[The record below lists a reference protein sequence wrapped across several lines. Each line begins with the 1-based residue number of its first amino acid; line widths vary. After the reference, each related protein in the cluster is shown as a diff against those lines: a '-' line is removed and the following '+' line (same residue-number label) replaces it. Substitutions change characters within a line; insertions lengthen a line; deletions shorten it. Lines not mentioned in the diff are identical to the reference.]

1 MDPVLTIQRYLHLV
15 EEALSVVTEET
26 DKNSLL
32 ESKKTLLRY
41 KTIVSHNAIDKESFV
56 ELLEADDLIHLNN
69 DDHCLV
75 PLRQVLKSGPIQLQA
90 ESRDEDSVIPKG
102 KHQVY
107 LFNDALL
114 CAKKDKVLQREG
126 RNVHRR
132 DKKYRE
138 VCTLPM
144 HTVKL
149 GESPEGE
156 NVIKLVEAAT
166 KDLERKF
173 TIFCSSAPEK
183 QEWLEA
189 FQKSILW
196 SNQRKIIGV
205 PFDELMAS
213 DREQAN
219 LVPSLVEQCTSAL
232 VSSGALRKE
241 GLIRVSAPTSEMLE
255 LTNRLNEGQ
264 DIDMRKMDPHL
275 IVSLLKKFF
284 RDMPEC
290 IFTSELYDKLIKL
303 SGM

>member
-1 MDPVLTIQRYLHLV
+1 M
-15 EEALSVVTEET
+15 
-26 DKNSLL
+26 
-32 ESKKTLLRY
+32 
-41 KTIVSHNAIDKESFV
+41 
-56 ELLEADDLIHLNN
+56 
-69 DDHCLV
+69 
-75 PLRQVLKSGPIQLQA
+75 G
-90 ESRDEDSVIPKG
+90 
-102 KHQVY
+102 
-107 LFNDALL
+107 
-114 CAKKDKVLQREG
+114 
-126 RNVHRR
+126 
-132 DKKYRE
+132 
-138 VCTLPM
+138 
-144 HTVKL
+144 
-149 GESPEGE
+149 
-156 NVIKLVEAAT
+156 
-166 KDLERKF
+166 DLERKF

-189 FQKSILW
+189 FQKSIVW

-205 PFDELMAS
+205 PFDDLRAS
-213 DREQAN
+213 DRERTN

-303 SGM
+303 SGMWFLSWYGPLNSSDLFTAITDEGERLQEYKSAIEQLPQ